1 MRSEA
6 PPITFDALLAL
17 PGAEA
22 SQAFLDVTAFKGNP
36 RLRPI
41 WDEYRPWP
49 KVSYIALD
57 AGLNPV
63 KVWHA
68 VKASR
73 LALRQTLELKQ
84 DSGRSFCVCASPLLS
99 AALHR
104 IDRATGGGGAAA
116 LESTDGALSDED
128 HRQRLR
134 LKTLMDEAAESSI
147 IEGAAT
153 TRKNAVEML
162 RAGRSPRDKAERM
175 VLNNYIAMQEIKR
188 RLDRPL
194 TTEMLIELQALLTDG
209 TNPPEERGRL
219 RRPEEDVRVVDH
231 RDDSTIFTPPPA
243 TDLPDRLR
251 SLCDFAN
258 ATHDGADF
266 LHPLVKASMLHFMIG
281 YEHPFVD
288 GNGRTARAVFYWH
301 ALKHGYTVFEYL
313 SISEIIR
320 KGFARYPQAYLDT
333 EHDDGDL
340 TYFVL
345 YKLDVIEQALVRLT
359 QHLRDEEGK
368 VARSQRMLKV
378 AKDLNLRQ
386 RLLLEHMLRHPTT
399 IYTVKSHANSNGIT
413 LMTARAD
420 LDGLSRQ
427 RFVTKGKRGKETIY
441 QPAPAL
447 QDRLSRKGI

>member
-1 MRSEA
+1 MRSE
-6 PPITFDALLAL
+6 PSPTSFDALRAL
-17 PGAEA
+17 SAPEA
-22 SQAFLDVTAFKGNP
+22 FQAFLDAGDLRNDL
-36 RLRPI
+36 RLRSL
-41 WDEYRPWP
+41 WDEYRSWP
-49 KVSYIALD
+49 KVRYIALD
-57 AGLNPV
+57 AELNPV
-63 KVWHA
+63 KVWRA

-73 LALRQTLELKQ
+73 LAVRQTLKLSQ
-84 DSGRSFCVCASPLLS
+84 ADGHPFCICSSPLL
-99 AALHR
+99 AAGLHR

-116 LESTDGALSDED
+116 LESKNGALSDED
-128 HRQRLR
+128 RRLRLR

-162 RAGRSPRDKAERM
+162 RAGRTPRDKAERM

-194 TTEMLIELQALLTDG
+194 STEMLIELQALLTDG
-209 TNPPEERGRL
+209 TNPPAERGRL
-219 RRPEEDVRVVDH
+219 RRPDEDIRVVDH
-231 RDDSTIFTPPPA
+231 RDDNTIFTPPPA
-243 TDLPDRLR
+243 ESLPDRL
-251 SLCDFAN
+251 LAFCNFAN

-266 LHPLVKASMLHFMIG
+266 LHPLVKASILHFMIG

-301 ALKHGYTVFEYL
+301 ALKHGYTIFEYL

-333 EHDDGDL
+333 EQDDGDL

-345 YKLDVIEQALVRLT
+345 YKLDVIEQSLVRLT
-359 QHLRDEEGK
+359 QNLRDEEDRIS
-368 VARSQRMLKV
+368 RSQRILKA

-386 RLLLEHMLRHPTT
+386 RLLLEHMIRHPTT
-399 IYTVKSHANSNGIT
+399 VYTVKSHANSNGIT

-420 LDGLSRQ
+420 LDGLARR
-427 RFVTKGKRGKETIY
+427 RFVTKAKRGKEVIY
-441 QPAPAL
+441 HPAHGL
-447 QDRLSRKGI
+447 QDRLARKGV